1 MHVHT
6 NTHVH
11 EHTHRNQ
18 HTHTYT
24 HTHAQSLLPTDRVN
38 LKCRSNVA
46 LHTNAAQKTFVVL
59 HFGVFV
65 VLHLCAIPHYL
76 NISDW
81 HHFWWKK
88 SAFWVQNKSKH
99 FVFLMLLKKAARL
112 NWLCFGNVVHNTFGT
127 TGWRRPIGCLK
138 LQVIFGERA
147 TKYRALL
154 RKMIYEDKISYDS
167 TPPCSICALRH
178 PVVYM
183 VLQEINKKTN
193 RRVFA

>member
-1 MHVHT
+1 MWHCT
-6 NTHVH
+6 QM
-11 EHTHRNQ
+11 Q
-18 HTHTYT
+18 HKKR
-24 HTHAQSLLPTDRVN
+24 LLCCTLVYLLCCICVPYHIT
-38 LKCRSNVA
+38 S
-46 LHTNAAQKTFVVL
+46 TFQIDIIFGEKKA
-59 HFGVFV
+59 HFG
-65 VLHLCAIPHYL
+65 C
-76 NISDW
+76 W
-81 HHFWWKK
+81 TK
-88 SAFWVQNKSKH
+88 KH

-112 NWLCFGNVVHNTFGT
+112 HWLCFCNVVHNTFGT

-154 RKMIYEDKISYDS
+154 RKMIYEDKISYGS